1 MPLQIHHIVL
11 LARHSAVDLGK
22 AILWRMFKL
31 FALFHLVET
40 LGLAPDLAGMLV
52 MISLVA
58 DAATDPLVG
67 GLIDGLSRRGWS
79 YRPYYLVAPLIAGG
93 VLTAFFSLTN
103 GGWGSSWRVLL
114 FLVAFRIAYTFSDIP
129 ANLSAVQIAD
139 QGHDATAIWGMKKG
153 FAMLG
158 TLAISACVAPILR
171 GHGGHFEPRNL
182 TIAMGV
188 LTLVTALAYALS
200 AGVVPSARQRT
211 SAAAAPVS
219 LGARLQDVVRDGRLW
234 ALVGVVLATGV
245 MTDALGAG
253 MLFIGQSVLG
263 DAAWSGR
270 ALFWIAIGGTVAI
283 PCGSAIALRLGRLA
297 TLRVALVATAI
308 AAAAVP
314 FTPLTSEAIY
324 AVLSLYGF
332 GLGLT
337 PMMYWAI
344 SVDVLTP
351 TAQRPAPSEALALSL
366 MSASVKVGS
375 GLNAALIGFCLQASQ
390 WKGVGVG
397 GATRL
402 SLTTLLTLCSVAGA
416 LLALGISGRLN
427 TSQKC
432 SESKLPGMSPT

>member
-1 MPLQIHHIVL
+1 MPLQIHRIIL

-52 MISLVA
+52 MASLVA

-79 YRPYYLVAPLIAGG
+79 YRPYYLVAPLVAGG
-93 VLTAFFSLTN
+93 ILTAFFSLTN
-103 GGWGSSWRVLL
+103 GGWGASWRVLL

-129 ANLSAVQIAD
+129 ANLSAVRIAD

-182 TIAMGV
+182 TIAMGL

-200 AGVVPSARQRT
+200 AGVLPSAHQTT
-211 SAAAAPVS
+211 SAAAPVS

-234 ALVGVVLATGV
+234 ALVGVILATGV
-245 MTDALGAG
+245 LTDALGAG
-253 MLFIGQSVLG
+253 MLFIGQSVVG

-270 ALFWIAIGGTVAI
+270 ALLWIAIGGTVAI

-297 TLRVALVATAI
+297 TLRISLVATAI

-344 SVDVLTP
+344 SVDILTP
-351 TAQRPAPSEALALSL
+351 TARRPAPSEALSLSL

-390 WKGVGVG
+390 WKGVGAG

-416 LLALGISGRLN
+416 LLALGISGHLN
-427 TSQKC
+427 TSPKY
-432 SESKLPGMSPT
+432 SEPKLPGMSPT